1 MQWFFCH
8 WFVLGRFGQWGNWVL
23 SCVGSNTEGFT
34 NKRGTARDHTCKGI
48 RCHWPLHTSLC
59 CPIER
64 KTQSWH
70 CRGWNQDQH
79 QQKGQKWIW
88 QGWFVLVC
96 VILDKLV
103 QIIYGTWRVGIVLY
117 LVPIW
122 CKVFVWCRIRM
133 SENSKWE
140 WCSLRFQVLK

>member
-1 MQWFFCH
+1 
-8 WFVLGRFGQWGNWVL
+8 
-23 SCVGSNTEGFT
+23 
-34 NKRGTARDHTCKGI
+34 
-48 RCHWPLHTSLC
+48 
-59 CPIER
+59 
-64 KTQSWH
+64 
-70 CRGWNQDQH
+70 
-79 QQKGQKWIW
+79 
-88 QGWFVLVC
+88 LVC